1 MRLSRQ
7 GCPQE
12 LWQCHHP
19 SLVPSRVSAKAFPQ
33 ALRFI
38 RCVLGKKPSS
48 MSQCR
53 GISPDPAVGKGRNP
67 SGTIR
72 IFPEITEE
80 EWITS
85 PDSEHEQSWTPPHPL
100 PHHLGQSRHQ
110 NLITKDWTP
119 SHKAQ
124 PLSKRLS
131 WAGRAEP
138 QLLSHRRAPHKLQ
151 RARCRALARGHRRG
165 GAQPL
170 LLKCVTAAQDGK

>member
-131 WAGRAEP
+131 WAGGVSHSSSAIAGLPTSSNGLAAEP
-138 QLLSHRRAPHKLQ
+138 WHA
-151 RARCRALARGHRRG
+151 A
-165 GAQPL
+165 
-170 LLKCVTAAQDGK
+170 TAGEEPSPCY